1 MVCHPFHKTACKTS
15 GFVRQNATE
24 CAFATSDSWVILTP
38 IEQSIK
44 RKIEAVGTPLKD
56 WDIKINRGILTGCNE
71 AFIIDEE
78 KRQELIAQDPR
89 SAEIIRPILRGRDI
103 KRYGYNFAG
112 LYLIAAHNGV
122 PEKDIPRVNIDDYPA
137 VKRHLDQYW
146 DKIST
151 RSDKGDTPYNLRS
164 CAYMEDFSKPKIVW
178 GEISDRTKFALD
190 NDGEFVPEATT
201 FLMTGEHLDYL
212 LCFLNSAL
220 SEYLFSKI
228 GTTTGVGTVRWKKF
242 KIESI
247 IVPKWS
253 KTIESALYAIT
264 NSIETQHLIANRDR
278 IDKLIFDICN
288 LTSTERQF
296 VLKRFF

>member
-56 WDIKINRGILTGCNE
+56 WDIQINYGIKTGCNE
-71 AFIIDEE
+71 AFIIDEA
-78 KRQELIAQDPR
+78 KRAELIAADPK

-164 CAYMEDFSKPKIVW
+164 CAYMDASIKR
-178 GEISDRTKFALD
+178 GTK
-190 NDGEFVPEATT
+190 
-201 FLMTGEHLDYL
+201 
-212 LCFLNSAL
+212 
-220 SEYLFSKI
+220 
-228 GTTTGVGTVRWKKF
+228 
-242 KIESI
+242 
-247 IVPKWS
+247 
-253 KTIESALYAIT
+253 KT
-264 NSIETQHLIANRDR
+264 
-278 IDKLIFDICN
+278 
-288 LTSTERQF
+288 
-296 VLKRFF
+296 